1 MNGRSKFIPMSKYD
15 SHIHESKITARRCM
29 KAVDV
34 RMTENVLDHTGL
46 PWIVLSDAE
55 ARSLA
60 MDLLFTVDREAWLKA
75 NDSYMA

>member
-1 MNGRSKFIPMSKYD
+1 
-15 SHIHESKITARRCM
+15 M

-34 RMTENVLDHTGL
+34 RMTENVLDHAGL

-60 MDLLFTVDREAWLKA
+60 MDLLFTVDRQAWLKA
-75 NDSYMA
+75 NDSYIA